1 MEHDLLT
8 IGYRISSFVPPV
20 NEALNPLEY
29 GWQLIEGVHVSVWY
43 NFLQLQTQEEI
54 RHHQETIYKNP
65 TCN

>member
-1 MEHDLLT
+1 MEHDLPA

-20 NEALNPLEY
+20 NEALNPREY